1 MTPPRE
7 PRTGPFVAFKR
18 HVRAEAVP
26 GEAAFV
32 LSDQGVTVLRGAGIE
47 SLVPLLD
54 GSHTLDALLR
64 AASATMPVAEVG
76 RALRSL
82 AQANLVGYRHGG
94 ADPAGAEP
102 AGGDTALA
110 QAYWDR
116 AGLDGY
122 EATAEV
128 RTAPVAVIPVGG
140 VNAAEV
146 RAACEAS
153 GLNAVDEDADAPLAL
168 VVCADYLDPGLR
180 SVSRR
185 LRRQGRTWLLARP
198 FGADPWTGPFFSPAT
213 DGPDGPDGSDGPCW
227 SCLAHRLSEHRAG
240 ELPVQRALGLDGPAP
255 RPAPT
260 LSAVRSLGLQCA
272 VLELSKWLAGLRY
285 PEQRSVCVLDSLN
298 LSTAHHTVLRR
309 PQCLDCGDPSL
320 VARRTARPLALAS
333 RPKAEGTGSNDRA
346 VCAEGILIEN
356 RHLISPVTGIVTNV
370 RPVPGLPDGLHAY
383 DSGHNL
389 ALRGH
394 SLAGVHQVL
403 RARSGGK
410 GATATEARASAL
422 CEAAER
428 YSAARQGDELVIRES
443 MAGLGAAAVH
453 PNTYQL
459 FDERQYADRA
469 RWNALQSPFHRVSRP
484 FDPAAET
491 EWTPVWSLTAG
502 AHRMLPT
509 STLYFDTGTGASRDG
524 LWADSNGNAAG
535 GSLEDAVVQG
545 VLELVERDA
554 VALWW
559 YNRLS
564 LPGLDLD
571 SFDEPWLAATRSA
584 LDRAGHQVWAL
595 DLTTDLGIPVVAAV
609 SRRTGGPAEEFVY
622 GFGAHLDPRLALRRA
637 VTEMVQ
643 MLPAPGG
650 SGTAL
655 PGQPQLFAD
664 PAQTGRTP
672 ASWRYAGRNADLLD
686 DVTHLRTLLESHGME
701 LLVLDQTRPDVG
713 IPVVKTLVP
722 GLRPFYARF
731 APGRLFDVPVRLGQ
745 RNTRTAFREL
755 NGVPL
760 PL

>member
-1 MTPPRE
+1 MTPPQK
-7 PRTGPFVAFKR
+7 TQVGPFVAFKR

-54 GSHTLDALLR
+54 GSHTLAALLQ
-64 AASATMPVAEVG
+64 AASETMPVAEAG

-82 AQANLVGYRHGG
+82 AQANLVGYRHC
-94 ADPAGAEP
+94 ADQT
-102 AGGDTALA
+102 GGDTALA

-122 EATAEV
+122 EAMAEV
-128 RTAPVAVIPVGG
+128 RRAPVAVIPVGG
-140 VNAAEV
+140 VDAAAA
-146 RAACEAS
+146 RAACDDS
-153 GLNAVDEDADAPLAL
+153 GLNAVDEDAAVPLAL
-168 VVCADYLDPGLR
+168 VVCADYLDPELR
-180 SVSRR
+180 SVAAR
-185 LRRQGRTWLLARP
+185 LRRQGRSWLLARP
-198 FGADPWTGPFFSPAT
+198 FGADPWTGPFFSPET
-213 DGPDGPDGSDGPCW
+213 DGPCW

-285 PEQRSVCVLDSLN
+285 PEQRAVCVLDSLS
-298 LSTAHHTVLRR
+298 LSTTHHTVLRR
-309 PQCLDCGDPSL
+309 PQCPDCGDPSL
-320 VARRTARPLALAS
+320 VARRTARPLALVS

-356 RHLISPVTGIVTNV
+356 RHLISPVTGIVTSV
-370 RPVPGLPDGLHAY
+370 RPVSGLPDGLHAY

-428 YSAARQGDELVIRES
+428 YSAARQGDELVVRDS
-443 MAGLGAAAVH
+443 LTGLGSAAVH

-459 FDERQYADRA
+459 FDERQYADRE
-469 RWNALQSPFHRVSRP
+469 RWNARQAPFHRVSEP

-502 AHRMLPT
+502 THRLLPT
-509 STLYFDTGTGASRDG
+509 STLYFDTGAGGSRDG

-535 GSLEDAVVQG
+535 GSPEDAVVQG

-559 YNRLS
+559 YNRLC
-564 LPGLDLD
+564 LPGIDLD
-571 SFDEPWLAATRSA
+571 SFDEPWLADTRSA
-584 LDRAGHQVWAL
+584 LARAGHQVWAL
-595 DLTTDLGIPVVAAV
+595 DLTSDLGVPVVAAV
-609 SRRTGGPAEEFVY
+609 SRRTAGPAEEFVY

-637 VTEMVQ
+637 LTEMVQ

-650 SGTAL
+650 SSTAL

-664 PAQTGRTP
+664 PAQSARTP
-672 ASWRYAGRNADLLD
+672 ASWRYTGRNADLLD
-686 DVTHLRTLLESHGME
+686 DVHHLRTVLESHGME

-731 APGRLFDVPVRLGQ
+731 APGRLFDVPPSLGQ
-745 RNTRTAFREL
+745 RNTATAFREL
-755 NGVPL
+755 NEVPL